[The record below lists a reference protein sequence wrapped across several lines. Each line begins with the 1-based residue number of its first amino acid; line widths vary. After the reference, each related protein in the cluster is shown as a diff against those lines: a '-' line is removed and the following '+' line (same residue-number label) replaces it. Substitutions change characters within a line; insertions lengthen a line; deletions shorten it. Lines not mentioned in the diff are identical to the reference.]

1 MGVAVTVDCQ
11 GATVHAVRFR
21 HGSGP
26 VFYACLPRCSEAR
39 HHLVSALWN
48 HLAVTGSSRWQ
59 RCQSAAVEALPIR
72 MVRGLLGR
80 PQLLLGEFPGPA
92 VSFSESGGKVWA
104 ALCGDESDIGI
115 DVAGTDEFQG
125 EYPLHRVFLPAE
137 LEHAAKVADGDL
149 AAAAALLWS
158 IKEAAVKALGCA
170 FHLVEPRQITVTPA
184 AEGAVEGDGGYTFAV
199 GLAGKARE
207 RFPLAASQA
216 LRVRSF
222 PRHQMW
228 LSIAHRPK
236 RPTVHE

>member
-1 MGVAVTVDCQ
+1 MTVDCQ
-11 GATVHAVRFR
+11 GATVHAVRFL

-26 VFYACLPRCSEAR
+26 VFHACLPRGNEAR
-39 HHLVSALWN
+39 HHLVSTLWD

-59 RCQSAAVEALPIR
+59 RCQAAAVEALPIR
-72 MVRGLLGR
+72 LVRGLLGR
-80 PQLLLGEFPGPA
+80 PHLLLGKYPGPA

-115 DVAGTDEFQG
+115 DVAGADEFQG

-137 LEHAAKVADGDL
+137 LEHAAKLAGGDL

-170 FHLVEPRQITVTPA
+170 FHLVEPRQITVYPA
-184 AEGAVEGDGGYTFAV
+184 AGGEAGRDGGYTFAV
-199 GLAGKARE
+199 GLSGKARE
-207 RFPLAASQA
+207 RFPLAASQT

-222 PRHQMW
+222 PQHQMW
-228 LSIAHRPK
+228 LSIARWQR
-236 RPTVHE
+236 RPTAP